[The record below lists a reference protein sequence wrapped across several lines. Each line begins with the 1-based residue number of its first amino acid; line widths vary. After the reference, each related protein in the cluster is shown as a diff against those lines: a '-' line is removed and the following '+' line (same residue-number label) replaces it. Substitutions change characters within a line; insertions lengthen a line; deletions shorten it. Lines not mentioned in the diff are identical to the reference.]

1 MSEEDDLGNALKL
14 SSKKRRAPSIAVPMT
29 IWIILLLIALLLNA
43 FAVWNAS
50 APGQAGINSVLLA
63 ISNFILNLPGIVIM
77 PIVFGAAIG
86 AIAGL
91 KGRTM
96 QDGAQLGAIDGVYA
110 SVIYV
115 VAIVVIYLIMVY
127 TLPASAPT
135 IYNLG
140 AYWLALPVFLAILL
154 AVIFG
159 ALTSLRK

>member
-1 MSEEDDLGNALKL
+1 MSEEDDLGSALKS

-43 FAVWNAS
+43 FAVLNAS
-50 APGQAGINSVLLA
+50 SGQTALNSVLLA

-77 PIVFGAAIG
+77 PIIFGAAIG

-91 KGRTM
+91 KGRTI
-96 QDGAQLGAIDGVYA
+96 QDGAKLGAIDGVYA

-115 VAIVVIYLIMVY
+115 VAIIVIYLILLY

-135 IYNLG
+135 FVNLG
-140 AYWLALPVFLAILL
+140 IYWLVLPVFLTLL
-154 AVIFG
+154 LSIIFG
-159 ALTSLRK
+159 GLTSLRK